1 MSFHIFTQ
9 IMMANTTQSIEIP
22 FLPTSIWGLMTG
34 LSLILVLLAC
44 GMYVYYHNRLKAVI
58 GDSKD
63 VADLAAKKEGL
74 EAEIN
79 QCQDWLKNNREE
91 LLKLDA
97 ERKQQ
102 EALRQELANLQ
113 TKAAQEQQKVD
124 DFSKEST
131 ILQNVISTLAQ
142 DRDRITKEIDD
153 GGVILERNKNDVEES
168 KKEIEKT
175 LRQLVDVDQQF
186 KEKKKESAVL
196 EQKVM
201 ELSTKMINW
210 RIKLDIIII
219 DSIIC

>member
-1 MSFHIFTQ
+1 MSFHVFTQ

-44 GMYVYYHNRLKAVI
+44 GMYVYYHKRLKAVI
-58 GDSKD
+58 GDAKD
-63 VADLAAKKEGL
+63 VADLAAEKERL
-74 EAEIN
+74 EAEIK

-102 EALRQELANLQ
+102 EELRQELTNLQ

-124 DFSKEST
+124 DLSKEST

-142 DRDRITKEIDD
+142 DRDRITNDISD
-153 GGVILERNKNDVEES
+153 GCVILERNKNDVEES
-168 KKEIEKT
+168 KKEIENT

-186 KEKKKESAVL
+186 KGKRRNLMS
-196 EQKVM
+196 
-201 ELSTKMINW
+201 LSK
-210 RIKLDIIII
+210 R
-219 DSIIC
+219 